1 LNEDSAWCCEALI
14 NAKHILVHP
23 SHPKHMD
30 DPDVGLISSFVRTSA
45 IAAAD

>member
-1 LNEDSAWCCEALI
+1 LNEDSAWCCEAL

-23 SHPKHMD
+23 SHLKYMD

-45 IAAAD
+45 IAAAG